1 MEQCP
6 KYNHAP
12 LFRLNFF
19 LAFSWVFSSKLSWEQ
34 ERGKVADL
42 DKEQH
47 TLSVLLHQT

>member
-1 MEQCP
+1 MEKCP

-12 LFRLNFF
+12 LFCLNF

-34 ERGKVADL
+34 EQGKAADL
-42 DKEQH
+42 DKEQQ